1 MKLPP
6 IDPEKDGTDS
16 LAQARAI
23 MRYQRERNEANE
35 ATFVRLSGRRAGEAT
50 MREKARRQAFA
61 HELVSLMLKHGVT
74 IEACGCCGSPWLT
87 VVNPQ
92 TLNDSALLEGEILGS
107 TMYQRLEEDL
117 R

>member
-23 MRYQRERNEANE
+23 LRYQHERNQANE
-35 ATFVRLSGRRAGEAT
+35 ATFIRLGGRRAGEAT
-50 MREKARRQAFA
+50 IREKARRQAFA
-61 HELVSLMLKHGVT
+61 QDLVALMLKHGVT
-74 IEACGCCGSPWLT
+74 IGGCGCCGSPWLDL
-87 VVNPQ
+87 VKPEI
-92 TLNDSALLEGEILGS
+92 LNDPALLEGEILGS
-107 TMYQRLEEDL
+107 TIYQRLEEDL